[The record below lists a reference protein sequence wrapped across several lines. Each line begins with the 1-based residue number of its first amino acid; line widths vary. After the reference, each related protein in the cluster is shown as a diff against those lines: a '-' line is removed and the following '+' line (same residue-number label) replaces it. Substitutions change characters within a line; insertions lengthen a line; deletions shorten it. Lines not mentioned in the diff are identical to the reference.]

1 VKLVRYLVPA
11 TILVLALA
19 TPPAWA
25 LSSGD
30 LIKQG
35 ISMLREGKIRESLD
49 LFSKAQKLDPNSP
62 KPHYYLASALERF
75 GTPEGA
81 DSALVEYQTA
91 LKLNP
96 KYPEALTGLGKLLRK
111 TGKKEEGTAKLEDA
125 VKYDPKDPAA
135 LYALGQSYLEDKR
148 YDDAAKV
155 FRKGTLLKQGRAL
168 FLAGLALALEG
179 KGDLKQAEEVFI
191 RARETD
197 PNNLRVRVDLG
208 GFYMRKKIPVLAA
221 PEYGRA
227 TELDPKNPEYHYL
240 YGKALVGMNEFN
252 AGLTAFI
259 AATQQDSTYAP
270 AYLESGRLFYRAK
283 RYKEAA
289 DNFKVYTGLV
299 PDDYQGYLESGR
311 ALSNSRDSNDKVEA
325 VITLTKAN
333 EMKPGVP
340 EVLGALCK
348 LYAEQGEAGRDSAL
362 AYCDQYASATDSLT
376 AEENLRVG
384 TLFVAAGDSA
394 KAFEHLT
401 RALAQD
407 STLTKDGNFQLG
419 FLYFSRQDFAS
430 AAPYFERTL
439 QADSVFVPALL
450 NLALSRLQLGDKA
463 KAIEIL
469 RRSLAVNPKDVRA
482 MIWIGQTM
490 LTMEPDS
497 LPVALETYRA
507 AIAADSAN
515 ADAYR
520 GAGLALLLMD
530 NCSEALGLFQKATEL
545 TPDHVQGHIWLGQTY
560 SKCRDQNKAK
570 FEFNKALEI
579 DPTNREASR
588 GLEIIRKWEEQQL
601 QRKGAKSTGAGAKPS
616 GAGASTP

>member
-1 VKLVRYLVPA
+1 VRLVRYFLSA
-11 TILVLALA
+11 SLLFLAVA
-19 TPPAWA
+19 APPAWA

-30 LIKQG
+30 LLKQG
-35 ISMLREGKIRESLD
+35 ISMLREGKVQESLD
-49 LFSKAQKLDPNSP
+49 LFSKAQRLDPNSP
-62 KPHYYLASALERF
+62 KPHYYIASALERF
-75 GTPEGA
+75 GTKEAA
-81 DSALVEYQTA
+81 DSALVEYQAA

-96 KYPEALTGLGKLLRK
+96 KYVEPLTGLGKLLRK
-111 TGKKEEGTAKLEDA
+111 MGKKREGTAKLEEA
-125 VKYDPKDPAA
+125 VKYNPKDPAA
-135 LYALGQSYLEDKR
+135 LYALGQAYLDDKR
-148 YDDAAKV
+148 YDDAEKI

-168 FLAGLALALEG
+168 FLAGTALALEG
-179 KGDLKQAEEVFI
+179 KGDLKQAEEIFI

-197 PNNLRVRVDLG
+197 PNNLRVRLDLG

-227 TELDPKNPEYHYL
+227 AELDPKNPEYHYL

-259 AATQQDSTYAP
+259 NATQQDSTYAP

-289 DNFKVYTGLV
+289 DNFKVYTGLM
-299 PDDYQGYLESGR
+299 PDDYQGYLELGR
-311 ALSNSRDSNDKVEA
+311 ALANSRDPNDKVEA

-333 EMKPGVP
+333 EMKQGVP

-362 AYCDQYASATDSLT
+362 AYCDQYASAADSLT

-384 TLFVAAGDSA
+384 TLYVAAGDSA

-401 RALAQD
+401 RAVAQD
-407 STLTKDGNFQLG
+407 STLAKDANFQLG
-419 FLYFSRQDFAS
+419 FLFFARQDFAS

-439 QADSVFVPALL
+439 QADSTFVPALL
-450 NLALSRLQLGDKA
+450 NLALSKLQLNDKP

-469 RRSLAVNPKDVRA
+469 RRALAVNPKDVRA

-507 AIAADSAN
+507 AIAIDSTN

-520 GAGLALLLMD
+520 GAGLAFLLMD
-530 NCSEALGLFQKATEL
+530 NCTEGLGYFQKAAEL
-545 TPDHVQGHIWLGQTY
+545 QPDHVQGHIWLGQTY
-560 SKCRDQNKAK
+560 SKCRDQTHAK
-570 FEFNKALEI
+570 LEFNKALEI

-588 GLEIIRKWEEQQL
+588 GLEIIRKWEQQQL
-601 QRKGAKSTGAGAKPS
+601 ERKGAKSTGAGA
-616 GAGASTP
+616 STP

>member
-1 VKLVRYLVPA
+1 MRLVRYFLSA
-11 TILVLALA
+11 SLLFLAVA
-19 TPPAWA
+19 APPAWA

-30 LIKQG
+30 LLKQG
-35 ISMLREGKIRESLD
+35 ISMLREGKVQESLD
-49 LFSKAQKLDPNSP
+49 LFSKAQRLDPNSP
-62 KPHYYLASALERF
+62 KPHYYIASALERF
-75 GTPEGA
+75 GTKEAA
-81 DSALVEYQTA
+81 DSALVEYQAA

-96 KYPEALTGLGKLLRK
+96 KYVEPLTGLGKLLRK
-111 TGKKEEGTAKLEDA
+111 MGKKREGTAKLEEA
-125 VKYDPKDPAA
+125 VKYNPKDPAA
-135 LYALGQSYLEDKR
+135 LYALGQAYLEDKR
-148 YDDAAKV
+148 YDDAEKI

-168 FLAGLALALEG
+168 FLAGTALALEG
-179 KGDLKQAEEVFI
+179 KGDLKQAEEIFI

-197 PNNLRVRVDLG
+197 PNNLRVRLDLG

-227 TELDPKNPEYHYL
+227 AELDPKNPEYHYL

-259 AATQQDSTYAP
+259 NATQQDSTYAP

-289 DNFKVYTGLV
+289 DNFKVYTGLM
-299 PDDYQGYLESGR
+299 PDDYQGYLELGR
-311 ALSNSRDSNDKVEA
+311 ALANSRDPNDKVEA

-333 EMKPGVP
+333 EMKQGVP

-362 AYCDQYASATDSLT
+362 AYCDQYASAADSLT

-384 TLFVAAGDSA
+384 TLYVAAGDSA

-401 RALAQD
+401 RAVAQD
-407 STLTKDGNFQLG
+407 STLAKDANFQLG
-419 FLYFSRQDFAS
+419 FLFFARQDFAS

-439 QADSVFVPALL
+439 QADSTFVPALL
-450 NLALSRLQLGDKA
+450 NLALSKLQLNDKP

-469 RRSLAVNPKDVRA
+469 RRALAVNPKDVRA

-507 AIAADSAN
+507 AIAIDSTN

-520 GAGLALLLMD
+520 GAGLAFLLMD
-530 NCSEALGLFQKATEL
+530 NCTEGLGYFQKAAEL
-545 TPDHVQGHIWLGQTY
+545 QPDHVQGHIWLGQTY
-560 SKCRDQNKAK
+560 SKCRDQTHAK
-570 FEFNKALEI
+570 LEFNKALEI

-588 GLEIIRKWEEQQL
+588 GLEIIRKWEQQQL
-601 QRKGAKSTGAGAKPS
+601 ERKGAKSTGAGA
-616 GAGASTP
+616 STP

>member
-1 VKLVRYLVPA
+1 MKVARHLLPVALW
-11 TILVLALA
+11 IGLAVAAPSL
-19 TPPAWA
+19 WA

-35 ISMLREGKIRESLD
+35 VSLLRDGKIQESLD
-49 LFSKAQKLDPNSP
+49 LFTKAQRLDPNGP
-62 KPHYYLASALERF
+62 KPHYYIASALERL
-75 GTPEGA
+75 GPDYA
-81 DSALVEYQTA
+81 DSAMVEYNTA
-91 LKLNP
+91 IKLNP
-96 KYPEALTGLGKLLRK
+96 KYVEALTGLGKLLRK
-111 TGKKEEGTAKLEDA
+111 LGKKMEGTAKLEEA
-125 VKYDPKDPAA
+125 VKYDPKDAAA
-135 LYALGQSYLEDKR
+135 LYALGLSYLEDKR
-148 YDDAAKV
+148 FADAEKI

-168 FLAGLALALEG
+168 FLAGTALALEG
-179 KGDLKQAEEVFI
+179 KGDMKQAEELFI

-197 PNNLRVRVDLG
+197 PNNLRVRLDLG

-227 TELDPKNPEYHYL
+227 AELDPKNPEYHYL

-252 AGLTAFI
+252 AGLAAFI
-259 AATQQDSTYAP
+259 SATQQDSTYAP

-299 PDDYQGYLESGR
+299 PDDYQGYVELGR
-311 ALSNSRDSNDKVEA
+311 ALANSRDPADKVEA

-333 EMKPGVP
+333 ELKAGVP
-340 EVLGALCK
+340 ELLGSLCK
-348 LYAEQGEAGRDSAL
+348 LYSEQGEAGRDSAL
-362 AYCDQYASATDSLT
+362 SYCDQYASVADSLT
-376 AEENLRVG
+376 AEENLRIG

-401 RALAQD
+401 RAVAQD
-407 STLTKDGNFQLG
+407 SSLYKDANFQLG
-419 FLYFSRQDFAS
+419 FLFFARQDFAS
-430 AAPYFERTL
+430 ATPYFERTL
-439 QADSVFVPALL
+439 QADSTFVPALL
-450 NLALSRLQLGDKA
+450 NLALSKLQLNDKP

-469 RRSLAVNPKDVRA
+469 RRALVVNPKDVRA

-497 LPVALETYRA
+497 LPVALDTYRA
-507 AIAADSAN
+507 AIAIDSTN

-530 NCSEALGLFQKATEL
+530 NCNEALGYFQKAAGL
-545 TPDHVQGHIWLGQTY
+545 QPDHVQGHIWMGQTY
-560 SKCRDQNKAK
+560 SKCRDQANAK
-570 FEFNKALEI
+570 LEFNKALEI

-588 GLEIIRKWEEQQL
+588 GLDIIRKWEQQQL
-601 QRKGAKSTGAGAKPS
+601 ERKSGKSTGAGA
-616 GAGASTP
+616 STP